1 VRVQVPLALRRFRRV
16 LATELAGPSAALALH
31 NLRRNG
37 VTNASVVRAS
47 SAEVAHAVLGAGGG
61 SLAELVAARQ
71 TRAPERRGGGGGGG
85 GGGGIA
91 QEELWRHAAAV
102 EAQAASVDPERLSTL
117 LVDPPRSGLDAT
129 TIALAQGFRF
139 VLYISCNPTT
149 MLRDVRAMGGDGR
162 RSITLRRFA
171 TFDQFPCTW
180 TPSHRDAPALRLLR
194 WLAAVPVP
202 SVVARLTVS
211 NLRGCRRRHRSSGVW
226 GSD

>member
-102 EAQAASVDPERLSTL
+102 EAQAASVDPERLCTL

-171 TFDQFPCTW
+171 TFDQFPCT
-180 TPSHRDAPALRLLR
+180 
-194 WLAAVPVP
+194 
-202 SVVARLTVS
+202 
-211 NLRGCRRRHRSSGVW
+211 
-226 GSD
+226 